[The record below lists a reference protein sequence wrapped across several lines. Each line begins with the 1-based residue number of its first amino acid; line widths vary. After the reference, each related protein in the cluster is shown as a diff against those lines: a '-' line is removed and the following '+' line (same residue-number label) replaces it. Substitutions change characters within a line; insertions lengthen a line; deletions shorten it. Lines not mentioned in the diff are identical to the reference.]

1 MVYLIKFSYLI
12 FFNEIWFVGK
22 MQQSIF
28 CCFSICRFSLL
39 MYRNSS
45 SFNTRKHLIKK
56 TVNAK
61 INFELR
67 IILKILLLKS
77 TSVFEWIFFASVS
90 YFKYLSKMLLR
101 RYQLLRSTRTV
112 SWQHAQPVVTLCS
125 KVTAYDLKQTGC
137 IYFVVWFVFLPSLI
151 FQNCV
156 QPCRYML
163 WVSCAKVW
171 HISA

>member
-1 MVYLIKFSYLI
+1 
-12 FFNEIWFVGK
+12 

-28 CCFSICRFSLL
+28 SCFSNYRFSLL
-39 MYRNSS
+39 TYRNST
-45 SFNTRKHLIKK
+45 SFNTRKHLIK

-61 INFELR
+61 INFEHR
-67 IILKILLLKS
+67 KVLKILLIKS
-77 TSVFEWIFFASVS
+77 TSVFERIFFASVS

-112 SWQHAQPVVTLCS
+112 SWQHAQPVVILCS

>member
-1 MVYLIKFSYLI
+1 MY
-12 FFNEIWFVGK
+12 
-22 MQQSIF
+22 QSLF
-28 CCFSICRFSLL
+28 RCFSNCKFSLL
-39 MYRNSS
+39 TYRKSS

-56 TVNAK
+56 PTAK
-61 INFELR
+61 FNFELR

-90 YFKYLSKMLLR
+90 DFKYLSKMLLR